1 MLESL
6 SRRLIYGPGGEQLEQ
21 KSEKIV
27 TVVVVRGND
36 CSHYVRN
43 CLKWEV
49 DQARRAGEVVL
60 KRRRLRIALRTV
72 EEVYFLKNWCL
83 FHEAKERDEKSSM
96 IKRRK
101 YQ

>member
-1 MLESL
+1 M
-6 SRRLIYGPGGEQLEQ
+6 EQ
-21 KSEKIV
+21 KSEKIA

-36 CSHYVRN
+36 CFRCVRR

-49 DQARRAGEVVL
+49 DQARRAGEVML
-60 KRRRLRIALRTV
+60 KRRRLRIELRTV
-72 EEVYFLKNWCL
+72 EEVYFLKNWSL
-83 FHEAKERDEKSSM
+83 FHEAKERDEKKSR